1 MKLNNFKINSK
12 NKKVAT
18 TSSRQCLGI
27 SLTDKSI
34 NMVLLNAR
42 SLNQFRLEKY
52 VVVPLPKNI
61 IGNGNIENHDEL
73 VVHLQQAKQMLQ
85 SNCRNITV
93 AISQKQ
99 TSIQFLDRDEDTEYT
114 EEEQIMAELS
124 QYDSMDDV
132 SYDYQNVSINEDGK
146 ESLLLVNSKRDD
158 VNILMDA
165 FTDAGITPTQMD
177 VDILAIMN
185 SAITWINTRQPEL
198 TEKCIAV
205 FNIDFGETQ
214 AIIMRHGKLL
224 YKQEINLGYDHLMQS
239 LRRNYQLTDEEA
251 WEMLYSQTKPED
263 YNQTV
268 AQPFQQQF
276 IQEIQRVLQFY
287 FTSASQEN
295 EIEEILVFGYNNNQA
310 ANSLA
315 DSINQQT
322 SIPAQQINPILLAQP
337 GDAIQQA
344 KLQQDSS
351 LLTVAFGLAVRG
363 L

>member
-1 MKLNNFKINSK
+1 M
-12 NKKVAT
+12 AT
-18 TSSRQCLGI
+18 TSSGQSLGI
-27 SLTDKSI
+27 SITDKSI

-61 IGNGNIENHDEL
+61 IGNGNVENHEEL
-73 VVHLQQAKQMLQ
+73 VAHLQQAKQKLQ

-99 TSIQFLDRDEDTEYT
+99 ASLQFLNRDEDTEYT
-114 EEEQIMAELS
+114 EEEQVMAELS
-124 QYDSMDDV
+124 QYDSLDDV
-132 SYDYQNVSINEDGK
+132 SYDYQNVSTDNQGREN
-146 ESLLLVNSKRDD
+146 LLLVNSKRED
-158 VNILMDA
+158 VNILLDA
-165 FTDAGITPTQMD
+165 YTDAGITPTQMD
-177 VDILAIMN
+177 VDILAVMN
-185 SAITWINTRQPEL
+185 SAITWINIRQPDL
-198 TEKCIAV
+198 TNKCIAV
-205 FNIDFGETQ
+205 FNIDYNETQ

-239 LRRNYQLTDEEA
+239 LRRNYQLTEEEA
-251 WEMLYSQTKPED
+251 WDMLYNPSKPED
-263 YNQTV
+263 YNSTV

-287 FTSASQEN
+287 FTSANQES
-295 EIEEILVFGYNNNQA
+295 EIDEILIFGYGYNS
-310 ANSLA
+310 ANGFT
-315 DSINQQT
+315 DNIRQQT
-322 SIPAQQINPILLAQP
+322 HIPAQQINPILLAQP
-337 GDAIQQA
+337 SNSIEQA

>member
-18 TSSRQCLGI
+18 TSSGQSLGI
-27 SLTDKSI
+27 SITDKSI

-52 VVVPLPKNI
+52 VVVPLPKNT
-61 IGNGNIENHDEL
+61 IGNGNVENHEEL
-73 VVHLQQAKQMLQ
+73 VAHLQQAKQKLQ
-85 SNCRNITV
+85 SNCHNITV

-99 TSIQFLDRDEDTEYT
+99 ASLQFLTRDEDTEYT
-114 EEEQIMAELS
+114 EEEQVMAELS
-124 QYDSMDDV
+124 QYDSLDDV
-132 SYDYQNVSINEDGK
+132 SYDYQNVSTDNQGREN
-146 ESLLLVNSKRDD
+146 LLLVNSKRED
-158 VNILMDA
+158 VNTLLDVY
-165 FTDAGITPTQMD
+165 TDAEITPTQMD
-177 VDILAIMN
+177 VDILAVMN
-185 SAITWINTRQPEL
+185 SAITWINIRQPDL
-198 TEKCIAV
+198 ANKCIAV
-205 FNIDFGETQ
+205 FNIDYNETQ

-239 LRRNYQLTDEEA
+239 LRRNYQLTEEEA
-251 WEMLYSQTKPED
+251 WDMLYNPSKPED
-263 YNQTV
+263 YNLTV

-287 FTSASQEN
+287 FTSASQES
-295 EIEEILVFGYNNNQA
+295 EIDEILIFGYGNNS
-310 ANSLA
+310 ANGFT
-315 DSINQQT
+315 DNIRQQT
-322 SIPAQQINPILLAQP
+322 HIPAQQINPILLAQP
-337 GDAIQQA
+337 SNSIEQA

>member
-18 TSSRQCLGI
+18 TSSGQSLGI
-27 SLTDKSI
+27 SITDKSI

-61 IGNGNIENHDEL
+61 IGNGNVENHEEL
-73 VVHLQQAKQMLQ
+73 VAHLQQAKQKLQ

-99 TSIQFLDRDEDTEYT
+99 ASLQFLNRDEDTEYT
-114 EEEQIMAELS
+114 EEEQVMAELS
-124 QYDSMDDV
+124 QYDSLDDV
-132 SYDYQNVSINEDGK
+132 SYDYQNVSTDNQGREN
-146 ESLLLVNSKRDD
+146 LLLVNSKRED
-158 VNILMDA
+158 VNILLDA
-165 FTDAGITPTQMD
+165 YTDAGITPIQMD
-177 VDILAIMN
+177 VDILAVMN
-185 SAITWINTRQPEL
+185 SAITWINIRQPDL
-198 TEKCIAV
+198 TNKCIAV
-205 FNIDFGETQ
+205 FNIDYNETQ

-239 LRRNYQLTDEEA
+239 LRRNYQLTEEEA
-251 WEMLYSQTKPED
+251 WDMLYNPSKPED
-263 YNQTV
+263 YNSTV

-287 FTSASQEN
+287 FTSANQES
-295 EIEEILVFGYNNNQA
+295 EIDEILIFGYGYNS
-310 ANSLA
+310 ANGFT
-315 DSINQQT
+315 DNIRQQT
-322 SIPAQQINPILLAQP
+322 HIPAQQINPILLAQP
-337 GDAIQQA
+337 SNSIEQA

>member
-18 TSSRQCLGI
+18 TSSGQSLGI
-27 SLTDKSI
+27 SITDKSI

-61 IGNGNIENHDEL
+61 IGNGNVENHEEL
-73 VVHLQQAKQMLQ
+73 VAHLQQAKQKLQ

-99 TSIQFLDRDEDTEYT
+99 VSLQFLNRDEDTEYT
-114 EEEQIMAELS
+114 EEEQVMAELS
-124 QYDSMDDV
+124 QYDSLDDV
-132 SYDYQNVSINEDGK
+132 SYDYQNVSTDNQGREN
-146 ESLLLVNSKRDD
+146 LLLVNSKRED
-158 VNILMDA
+158 VNILLDA
-165 FTDAGITPTQMD
+165 YTDAGITPTQMD
-177 VDILAIMN
+177 VDILAVMN
-185 SAITWINTRQPEL
+185 SAITWINIRQPDL
-198 TEKCIAV
+198 TNKCIAV
-205 FNIDFGETQ
+205 FNIDYNETQ
-214 AIIMRHGKLL
+214 AIIMRYGKLL

-239 LRRNYQLTDEEA
+239 LRRNYQLTEEEA
-251 WEMLYSQTKPED
+251 WDMLYNPSKPED
-263 YNQTV
+263 YNSTV

-287 FTSASQEN
+287 FTSANQES
-295 EIEEILVFGYNNNQA
+295 EIDEILIFGYGNNS
-310 ANSLA
+310 ANGFT
-315 DSINQQT
+315 DNIRQQT
-322 SIPAQQINPILLAQP
+322 HIPAQQINPILLAQP
-337 GDAIQQA
+337 SNSIEQA

>member
-18 TSSRQCLGI
+18 TSSGQSLGI
-27 SLTDKSI
+27 SITDKSI

-61 IGNGNIENHDEL
+61 IGNGNVENHEEL
-73 VVHLQQAKQMLQ
+73 VAHLQQAKQKLQ

-99 TSIQFLDRDEDTEYT
+99 ASLQFLNRDEDTEYT
-114 EEEQIMAELS
+114 EEEQVMAELS
-124 QYDSMDDV
+124 QYDSLDDV
-132 SYDYQNVSINEDGK
+132 SYDYQNVSTDNQGREN
-146 ESLLLVNSKRDD
+146 LLLVNSKRED
-158 VNILMDA
+158 VNILLDA
-165 FTDAGITPTQMD
+165 YTDAGITPTQMD
-177 VDILAIMN
+177 VDILAVMN
-185 SAITWINTRQPEL
+185 SAITWINIRQPDL
-198 TEKCIAV
+198 TNKCIAV
-205 FNIDFGETQ
+205 FNVDYNETQ

-239 LRRNYQLTDEEA
+239 LRRNYQLTEEEA
-251 WEMLYSQTKPED
+251 WDMLYNPSKPED
-263 YNQTV
+263 YNSTV

-287 FTSASQEN
+287 FTSANQES
-295 EIEEILVFGYNNNQA
+295 EIDEILIFGYGNNS
-310 ANSLA
+310 ANGFT
-315 DSINQQT
+315 DNIRQQT
-322 SIPAQQINPILLAQP
+322 HIPAQQINPILLAQP
-337 GDAIQQA
+337 SNSIEQA

>member
-1 MKLNNFKINSK
+1 M
-12 NKKVAT
+12 AT
-18 TSSRQCLGI
+18 TSSGQSLGI
-27 SLTDKSI
+27 SITDKSI

-61 IGNGNIENHDEL
+61 IGNGNVENHEEL
-73 VVHLQQAKQMLQ
+73 VAHLQQAKQKLQ

-99 TSIQFLDRDEDTEYT
+99 ASLQFLNRDEDTEYT
-114 EEEQIMAELS
+114 EEEQVMAELS
-124 QYDSMDDV
+124 QYDSLDDV
-132 SYDYQNVSINEDGK
+132 SYDYQNVSTDNQGREN
-146 ESLLLVNSKRDD
+146 LLLVNSKRED
-158 VNILMDA
+158 VNILLDA
-165 FTDAGITPTQMD
+165 YTDAGITPTQMD
-177 VDILAIMN
+177 VDILAVMN
-185 SAITWINTRQPEL
+185 SAITWINIRQPDL
-198 TEKCIAV
+198 TNKCIAV
-205 FNIDFGETQ
+205 FNIDYNETQ

-239 LRRNYQLTDEEA
+239 LRRNYQLTEEEA
-251 WEMLYSQTKPED
+251 WDMLYNPSKPED
-263 YNQTV
+263 YNSTV

-287 FTSASQEN
+287 FTSANQES
-295 EIEEILVFGYNNNQA
+295 EIDEILIFGYGNNS
-310 ANSLA
+310 ANGFT
-315 DSINQQT
+315 DNIRQQT
-322 SIPAQQINPILLAQP
+322 HIPAQQINPILLAQP
-337 GDAIQQA
+337 SNSIEQA

>member
-1 MKLNNFKINSK
+1 M
-12 NKKVAT
+12 AT
-18 TSSRQCLGI
+18 TSSGQSLGI
-27 SLTDKSI
+27 SITDKSI

-61 IGNGNIENHDEL
+61 IGNGNVENHEEL
-73 VVHLQQAKQMLQ
+73 VAHLQQAKQKLQ

-99 TSIQFLDRDEDTEYT
+99 ASLQFLNRDEDTEYT
-114 EEEQIMAELS
+114 EEEQVMAELS
-124 QYDSMDDV
+124 QYDSLDDV
-132 SYDYQNVSINEDGK
+132 SYDYQNVSTDNQGREN
-146 ESLLLVNSKRDD
+146 LLLVNSKRED
-158 VNILMDA
+158 VNILLDA
-165 FTDAGITPTQMD
+165 YTDAGITPIQMD
-177 VDILAIMN
+177 VDILAVMN
-185 SAITWINTRQPEL
+185 SAITWINIRQPDL
-198 TEKCIAV
+198 TNKCIAV
-205 FNIDFGETQ
+205 FNIDYNETQ

-239 LRRNYQLTDEEA
+239 LRRNYQLTEEEA
-251 WEMLYSQTKPED
+251 WDMLYNPSKPED
-263 YNQTV
+263 YNSTV

-287 FTSASQEN
+287 FTSANQES
-295 EIEEILVFGYNNNQA
+295 EIDEILIFGYGYNS
-310 ANSLA
+310 ANGFT
-315 DSINQQT
+315 DNIRQQT
-322 SIPAQQINPILLAQP
+322 HIPAQQINPILLAQP
-337 GDAIQQA
+337 SNSIEQA

>member
-1 MKLNNFKINSK
+1 MKLNNFNINSK

-27 SLTDKSI
+27 SITDKSI

-61 IGNGNIENHDEL
+61 IGNGNIEDHEEL
-73 VVHLQQAKQMLQ
+73 VAYLQQAKQKLQ

-99 TSIQFLDRDEDTEYT
+99 ASVQFLDRSPDTEYT
-114 EEEQIMAELS
+114 EEEQIMAELG
-124 QYDSMDDV
+124 QYDSLDDV
-132 SYDYQNVSINEDGK
+132 SYDYQSVDTDDLGDEN
-146 ESLLLVNSKRDD
+146 LLLVNSKRDD
-158 VNILMDA
+158 VNTLMDVY
-165 FTDAGITPTQMD
+165 TEAGIVPTQMD
-177 VDILAIMN
+177 VDLLAIMN
-185 SAITWINTRQPEL
+185 SAITWINIRQPEL
-198 TEKCIAV
+198 ANKCVAV
-205 FNIDFGETQ
+205 FNIDYSETQ

-239 LRRNYQLTDEEA
+239 LRRNYQLTEEEA
-251 WEMLYSQTKPED
+251 WDMLYNPSKPEN
-263 YNQTV
+263 YLELV
-268 AQPFQQQF
+268 AHPFQQQF

-295 EIEEILVFGYNNNQA
+295 EIEEILILGYSNNN
-310 ANSLA
+310 ANGFT

-322 SIPAQQINPILLAQP
+322 RIPAQQINPILLAQP
-337 GDAIQQA
+337 GDRIEKA
-344 KLQQDSS
+344 KLLQDSS

>member
-1 MKLNNFKINSK
+1 M
-12 NKKVAT
+12 AT
-18 TSSRQCLGI
+18 TSSGQSLGI
-27 SLTDKSI
+27 SITDKSI

-61 IGNGNIENHDEL
+61 IGNGNIENHEEL
-73 VVHLQQAKQMLQ
+73 VAYLQQAKQKLQ

-99 TSIQFLDRDEDTEYT
+99 VSLQFLNRDEDTEYT
-114 EEEQIMAELS
+114 EEEQVMAELS
-124 QYDSMDDV
+124 QYDSLDDV
-132 SYDYQNVSINEDGK
+132 SYDYQNVSTDNQGREN
-146 ESLLLVNSKRDD
+146 LLLVNSKRED
-158 VNILMDA
+158 VNILLDA
-165 FTDAGITPTQMD
+165 YTDAGITPTQMD
-177 VDILAIMN
+177 VDILAVMN
-185 SAITWINTRQPEL
+185 SAITWINIRQPDL
-198 TEKCIAV
+198 TNKCIAV
-205 FNIDFGETQ
+205 FNIDYNETQ

-239 LRRNYQLTDEEA
+239 LRRNYQLTEEEA
-251 WEMLYSQTKPED
+251 WDMLYNPSKPED
-263 YNQTV
+263 YNSTV

-287 FTSASQEN
+287 FTSANQES
-295 EIEEILVFGYNNNQA
+295 EIDEILIFGYGNNS
-310 ANSLA
+310 ANGFT
-315 DSINQQT
+315 DNIRQQT
-322 SIPAQQINPILLAQP
+322 HIPAQQINPILLAQP
-337 GDAIQQA
+337 GNSIEQA

>member
-18 TSSRQCLGI
+18 TSSGQSLGI
-27 SLTDKSI
+27 SITDKSI

-61 IGNGNIENHDEL
+61 IGNGNVENHEEL
-73 VVHLQQAKQMLQ
+73 VANLQQAKQKLQ

-99 TSIQFLDRDEDTEYT
+99 ASLQFLNRDEDTEYT
-114 EEEQIMAELS
+114 EEEQVMAELS
-124 QYDSMDDV
+124 QYDSLDDV
-132 SYDYQNVSINEDGK
+132 SYDYQNVSTDNQGREN
-146 ESLLLVNSKRDD
+146 LLLVNSKRED
-158 VNILMDA
+158 VNILLDA
-165 FTDAGITPTQMD
+165 YTDAGITPTQMD
-177 VDILAIMN
+177 VDILAVMN
-185 SAITWINTRQPEL
+185 SAITWINIRQPDL
-198 TEKCIAV
+198 TNKCIAV
-205 FNIDFGETQ
+205 FNIDYNETQ

-239 LRRNYQLTDEEA
+239 LRRNYQLTEEEA
-251 WEMLYSQTKPED
+251 WDMLYNPSKPED
-263 YNQTV
+263 YNSTV

-287 FTSASQEN
+287 FTSANQES
-295 EIEEILVFGYNNNQA
+295 EIDEILIFGYGNNS
-310 ANSLA
+310 ANGFT
-315 DSINQQT
+315 DNIRQQT
-322 SIPAQQINPILLAQP
+322 HIPAQQINPILLAQP
-337 GDAIQQA
+337 SNSIEQA

>member
-27 SLTDKSI
+27 SITDKSI

-61 IGNGNIENHDEL
+61 IGNGNVENHEEL
-73 VVHLQQAKQMLQ
+73 VAHLQQANQKLR
-85 SNCRNITV
+85 SSCRNITV
-93 AISQKQ
+93 AISQRQ
-99 TSIQFLDRDEDTEYT
+99 AFIQFLDRDEDTEYT
-114 EEEQIMAELS
+114 EEEQVMAELS
-124 QYDSMDDV
+124 QYDSLDDV
-132 SYDYQNVSINEDGK
+132 SYDYQSVSINGQGK
-146 ESLLLVNSKRDD
+146 ENLLLVNSKRDD

-165 FTDAGITPTQMD
+165 YTDAGITPTQMD
-177 VDILAIMN
+177 VDLLAVIN
-185 SAITWINTRQPEL
+185 SAITWINVRQPEL
-198 TEKCIAV
+198 TNKCIAV
-205 FNIDFGETQ
+205 FNIDYSETQ
-214 AIIMRHGKLL
+214 AIIMCHGKLL
-224 YKQEINLGYDHLMQS
+224 YKQEINLGYEHLMQS
-239 LRRNYQLTDEEA
+239 LRRSYQLTEEEA
-251 WEMLYSQTKPED
+251 WDMLYSPSKPED
-263 YNQTV
+263 YNSTV

-295 EIEEILVFGYNNNQA
+295 EIEEILIFGYGNNS
-310 ANSLA
+310 ANGFTE
-315 DSINQQT
+315 SIRQQT
-322 SIPAQQINPILLAQP
+322 RIPAQQINPVLLAEL
-337 GDAIQQA
+337 GDGIEPA

>member
-18 TSSRQCLGI
+18 TSSRQSLGI
-27 SLTDKSI
+27 SITDKSI

-61 IGNGNIENHDEL
+61 IGNGNVENHEEL
-73 VVHLQQAKQMLQ
+73 VAHLQQAKQKLQ

-99 TSIQFLDRDEDTEYT
+99 VSLQFLNRDEDTEYT
-114 EEEQIMAELS
+114 EEEQVMAELS
-124 QYDSMDDV
+124 QYDSLDDV
-132 SYDYQNVSINEDGK
+132 SYDYQNVSTDNQGREN
-146 ESLLLVNSKRDD
+146 LLLVNSKRED
-158 VNILMDA
+158 VNILLDA
-165 FTDAGITPTQMD
+165 YTDAGITPTQMD
-177 VDILAIMN
+177 VDILAVMN
-185 SAITWINTRQPEL
+185 SAITWINIRQPDL
-198 TEKCIAV
+198 TNKCIAV
-205 FNIDFGETQ
+205 FNIDYNETQ
-214 AIIMRHGKLL
+214 AIIMRYGKLL

-239 LRRNYQLTDEEA
+239 LRRNYQLTEEEA
-251 WEMLYSQTKPED
+251 WDMLYNPSKPED
-263 YNQTV
+263 YNSTV

-287 FTSASQEN
+287 FTSANQES
-295 EIEEILVFGYNNNQA
+295 EIDEILIFGYGNNS
-310 ANSLA
+310 ANGFT
-315 DSINQQT
+315 DNIRQQT
-322 SIPAQQINPILLAQP
+322 HIPAQQINPILLAQP
-337 GDAIQQA
+337 SNSIEQA

>member
-1 MKLNNFKINSK
+1 M
-12 NKKVAT
+12 AT
-18 TSSRQCLGI
+18 TSSGQSLGI
-27 SLTDKSI
+27 SITDKSI

-61 IGNGNIENHDEL
+61 IGNGNVENHEEL
-73 VVHLQQAKQMLQ
+73 VAHLQQAKQKLQ

-99 TSIQFLDRDEDTEYT
+99 ASLQFLNRDEDTEYT
-114 EEEQIMAELS
+114 EEEQVMAELS
-124 QYDSMDDV
+124 QYDSLDDV
-132 SYDYQNVSINEDGK
+132 SYDYQNVSTDNQGREN
-146 ESLLLVNSKRDD
+146 LLLVNSKRED
-158 VNILMDA
+158 VNILLDA
-165 FTDAGITPTQMD
+165 YTDAGITPTQMD
-177 VDILAIMN
+177 VDILAVMN
-185 SAITWINTRQPEL
+185 SAITWINIRQPDL
-198 TEKCIAV
+198 TNKCIAV
-205 FNIDFGETQ
+205 FNVDYNETQ

-239 LRRNYQLTDEEA
+239 LRRNYQLTEEEA
-251 WEMLYSQTKPED
+251 WDMLYNPSKPED
-263 YNQTV
+263 YNSTV

-287 FTSASQEN
+287 FTSANQES
-295 EIEEILVFGYNNNQA
+295 EIDEILIFGYGNNS
-310 ANSLA
+310 ANGFT
-315 DSINQQT
+315 DNIRQQT
-322 SIPAQQINPILLAQP
+322 HIPAQQINPILLAQP
-337 GDAIQQA
+337 SNSIEQA

>member
-1 MKLNNFKINSK
+1 MRLNNFKTNSK

-18 TSSRQCLGI
+18 TSSRQSLGI
-27 SLTDKSI
+27 SVNDKCI

-61 IGNGNIENHDEL
+61 VGNGNVENHEEL
-73 VVHLQQAKQMLQ
+73 VAYLQQAKQKLQ

-99 TSIQFLDRDEDTEYT
+99 VSLQFLDRDPDTEYT

-124 QYDSMDDV
+124 QYDSLDEV
-132 SYDYQNVSINEDGK
+132 SYDYQKIDINDQGK
-146 ESLLLVNSKRDD
+146 ECLLLVNGKRDD
-158 VNILMDA
+158 VNILMDVY
-165 FTDAGITPTQMD
+165 TDAGIIPGQMD
-177 VDILAIMN
+177 VDLMAIMN
-185 SAITWINTRQPEL
+185 SAITWINLRQPEL
-198 TEKCIAV
+198 TDKCVAV
-205 FNIDFGETQ
+205 FNIDYSETQ
-214 AIIMRHGKLL
+214 AIIMCHGKLL

-239 LRRNYQLTDEEA
+239 LRRNYQFTEEEA
-251 WEMLYSQTKPED
+251 WDMLYNPSKPEN
-263 YNQTV
+263 YNTAV

-295 EIEEILVFGYNNNQA
+295 EIDEILIFGYGNKG
-310 ANSLA
+310 ANEFTE
-315 DSINQQT
+315 SITQQT
-322 SIPAQQINPILLAQP
+322 RIPAQQINPVLLAQP
-337 GDAIQQA
+337 SDNITQE
-344 KLQQDSS
+344 KLLQDSS
-351 LLTVAFGLAVRG
+351 LLTVPFGLAIRG

>member
-18 TSSRQCLGI
+18 TSSGQSLGI
-27 SLTDKSI
+27 SITDKSI

-52 VVVPLPKNI
+52 VVVPLQKNI
-61 IGNGNIENHDEL
+61 IGNGNVENHEEL
-73 VVHLQQAKQMLQ
+73 VAHLQQAKQKLQ

-99 TSIQFLDRDEDTEYT
+99 VSLQFLNRDEDTEYT
-114 EEEQIMAELS
+114 EEEQVMAELS
-124 QYDSMDDV
+124 QYDSLDDV
-132 SYDYQNVSINEDGK
+132 SYDYQNVSTDNQGREN
-146 ESLLLVNSKRDD
+146 LLLVNSKRED
-158 VNILMDA
+158 VNILLDA
-165 FTDAGITPTQMD
+165 YTDAGITPTQMD
-177 VDILAIMN
+177 VDILAVMN
-185 SAITWINTRQPEL
+185 SAITWINIRQPDL
-198 TEKCIAV
+198 TNKCIAV
-205 FNIDFGETQ
+205 FNIDYNETQ
-214 AIIMRHGKLL
+214 AIIMRYGKLL

-239 LRRNYQLTDEEA
+239 LRRNYQLTEEEA
-251 WEMLYSQTKPED
+251 WDMLYNPSKPED
-263 YNQTV
+263 YNSTV

-287 FTSASQEN
+287 FTSANQES
-295 EIEEILVFGYNNNQA
+295 EIDEILIFGYGNNS
-310 ANSLA
+310 ANGFT
-315 DSINQQT
+315 DNIRQQT
-322 SIPAQQINPILLAQP
+322 HIPAQQINPILLAQP
-337 GDAIQQA
+337 SNSIEQA

>member
-18 TSSRQCLGI
+18 TSSGQSLGI
-27 SLTDKSI
+27 SITDKSI

-61 IGNGNIENHDEL
+61 IGNGNVENHEEL
-73 VVHLQQAKQMLQ
+73 VAHLQQAKQKLQ

-99 TSIQFLDRDEDTEYT
+99 ASLQFLNRDEDTEYT
-114 EEEQIMAELS
+114 EEEQVMAELS
-124 QYDSMDDV
+124 QYDSLDDV
-132 SYDYQNVSINEDGK
+132 SYDYQNVSTDNQGREN
-146 ESLLLVNSKRDD
+146 LLLVNSKRED
-158 VNILMDA
+158 VNILLDA
-165 FTDAGITPTQMD
+165 YTDAGITPTQMD
-177 VDILAIMN
+177 VDILAVMN
-185 SAITWINTRQPEL
+185 SAITWINIRQPDL
-198 TEKCIAV
+198 TNKCIAV
-205 FNIDFGETQ
+205 FNIDYNETQ

-239 LRRNYQLTDEEA
+239 LRRNYQLTEEEA
-251 WEMLYSQTKPED
+251 WDMLYNPSKPED
-263 YNQTV
+263 YNSTV

-287 FTSASQEN
+287 FTSANQES
-295 EIEEILVFGYNNNQA
+295 EIDEILIFGYGYNS
-310 ANSLA
+310 ANGFT
-315 DSINQQT
+315 DNIRQQT
-322 SIPAQQINPILLAQP
+322 HIPAQQINPILLAQP
-337 GDAIQQA
+337 SNSIEQA

>member
-18 TSSRQCLGI
+18 TSSGQSLGI
-27 SLTDKSI
+27 SITDKSI

-61 IGNGNIENHDEL
+61 IGNGNVENHEEL
-73 VVHLQQAKQMLQ
+73 VAHLQQAKQKLQ

-99 TSIQFLDRDEDTEYT
+99 ASLQFLNRDEDTEYT
-114 EEEQIMAELS
+114 EEEQVMAELS
-124 QYDSMDDV
+124 QYDSLDDV
-132 SYDYQNVSINEDGK
+132 SYDYQNVSTDNQGREN
-146 ESLLLVNSKRDD
+146 LLLVNSKRED
-158 VNILMDA
+158 VNILLDA
-165 FTDAGITPTQMD
+165 YTDAGITPTQMD
-177 VDILAIMN
+177 VDILAVMN
-185 SAITWINTRQPEL
+185 SAITWINIRQPDL
-198 TEKCIAV
+198 TNKCIAV
-205 FNIDFGETQ
+205 FNIDYNETQ

-239 LRRNYQLTDEEA
+239 LRRNYQLTEEEA
-251 WEMLYSQTKPED
+251 WDMLYNPSKPED
-263 YNQTV
+263 YNSTV

-287 FTSASQEN
+287 FTSANQES
-295 EIEEILVFGYNNNQA
+295 EIDEILIFGYGNNS
-310 ANSLA
+310 ANGFT
-315 DSINQQT
+315 DNIRQQT
-322 SIPAQQINPILLAQP
+322 HIPAQQINPILLAQP
-337 GDAIQQA
+337 SNSIEQA

>member
-1 MKLNNFKINSK
+1 MKMNNFKINSK

-27 SLTDKSI
+27 SITDKSI

-73 VVHLQQAKQMLQ
+73 VAHLQQAKQKLQ

-99 TSIQFLDRDEDTEYT
+99 ASIRFLSRTEDTEYT

-124 QYDSMDDV
+124 QYDSLDNV
-132 SYDYQNVSINEDGK
+132 SYDYQNISTNDQGGEN
-146 ESLLLVNSKRDD
+146 LLLVNSKRDD
-158 VNILMDA
+158 VDMLMDA
-165 FTDAGITPTQMD
+165 YTEAGITPTQMD
-177 VDILAIMN
+177 VDLLAVIN
-185 SAITWINTRQPEL
+185 SAITWINIRQPDL
-198 TEKCIAV
+198 ANKCIAV
-205 FNIDFGETQ
+205 FNIDYRETQ

-224 YKQEINLGYDHLMQS
+224 YKQEINLGYDHLIQS
-239 LRRNYQLTDEEA
+239 LRRNYQLTEEEA
-251 WEMLYSQTKPED
+251 WDMLYSPSKPEN
-263 YNQTV
+263 YNSAV

-295 EIEEILVFGYNNNQA
+295 EIEEILIFSYGNNGSNGFT
-310 ANSLA
+310 
-315 DSINQQT
+315 DSISQQT
-322 SIPAQQINPILLAQP
+322 RIPAQQINPILLAQP
-337 GDAIQQA
+337 GDSIEQA
-344 KLQQDSS
+344 KLQLDSS

>member
-18 TSSRQCLGI
+18 TSSGQSLGI
-27 SLTDKSI
+27 SITDKSI

-61 IGNGNIENHDEL
+61 IGNGNIENHEEL
-73 VVHLQQAKQMLQ
+73 VAYLQQAKQKLQ

-99 TSIQFLDRDEDTEYT
+99 VSLQFLNRDEDTEYT
-114 EEEQIMAELS
+114 EEEQVMAELS
-124 QYDSMDDV
+124 QYDSLDDV
-132 SYDYQNVSINEDGK
+132 SYDYQNVSTDNQGREN
-146 ESLLLVNSKRDD
+146 LLLVNSKRED
-158 VNILMDA
+158 VNILLDA
-165 FTDAGITPTQMD
+165 YTDAGITPTQMD
-177 VDILAIMN
+177 VDILAVMN
-185 SAITWINTRQPEL
+185 SAITWINIRQPDL
-198 TEKCIAV
+198 TNKCIAV
-205 FNIDFGETQ
+205 FNIDYNETQ

-239 LRRNYQLTDEEA
+239 LRRNYQLTEEEA
-251 WEMLYSQTKPED
+251 WDMLYNPSKPED
-263 YNQTV
+263 YNSTV

-287 FTSASQEN
+287 FTSANQES
-295 EIEEILVFGYNNNQA
+295 EIDEILIFGYGNNS
-310 ANSLA
+310 ANGFT
-315 DSINQQT
+315 DNIRQQT
-322 SIPAQQINPILLAQP
+322 HIPAQQINPILLAQP
-337 GDAIQQA
+337 GNSIEQA